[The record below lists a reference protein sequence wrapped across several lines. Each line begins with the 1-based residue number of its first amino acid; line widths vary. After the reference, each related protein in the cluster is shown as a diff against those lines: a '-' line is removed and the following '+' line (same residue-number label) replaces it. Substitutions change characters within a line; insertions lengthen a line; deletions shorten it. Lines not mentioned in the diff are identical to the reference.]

1 MNTLCMDTSNKFLII
16 SLIKDDQI
24 VASCNINSWKKQSE
38 LIFIELGKCL
48 EKAGMQQNE
57 IDQVVVTRGPG
68 SYTGV
73 RIAMTVAKVL
83 CKLAD
88 KPLYTL
94 SSLQLISAN
103 KEKAAVIM
111 DARGQRGY
119 FAIYE
124 NGELINQEKV
134 LPVAEIKALLEEYKD
149 IEVVGDASVL
159 GLQDNYPDLCESFLL
174 LKEKWK
180 LQENVD
186 LLVPEYL
193 KSNEEYLVK
202 KS

>member
-1 MNTLCMDTSNKFLII
+1 MITLCMDTSNKFLI
-16 SLIKDDQI
+16 LVLLKNDQI
-24 VASCNINSWKKQSE
+24 LASCNINSWKKQSE
-38 LIFIELGKCL
+38 LIFVELEKCL
-48 EKAGMQQNE
+48 QKGGISSNE

-83 CKLAD
+83 CKMAN

-94 SSLQLISAN
+94 SSLQMIAAN
-103 KEKAAVIM
+103 KDRAAVIM

-124 NGELINQEKV
+124 KGILCGEEKV
-134 LPVAEIKALLEEYKD
+134 LPVENIKELLKQYENT
-149 IEVVGDASVL
+149 EVVGDASIL
-159 GLQDNYPDLCESFLL
+159 GLTDNYPDFCHSFLA
-174 LKEKWK
+174 LKDQWK

-202 KS
+202 K